1 MIIMICL
8 RGKEWI
14 RHWGPTSVPYPE
26 KDTKIPAIQSRQ
38 LHTYGARSDTLQ
50 ILTHAHNLHR
60 VKPARSKATVCRELP
75 TQNPYITNSIK
86 HDSTMFIWIW
96 YDIASYNTPW
106 TTTGAQPRHRTGVVL
121 FPIGAGDRSLRHDSH
136 WIQLNPV
143 ESWTTQRF
151 KMV

>member
-1 MIIMICL
+1 MKWYDNYDMPARQRMDQTL
-8 RGKEWI
+8 
-14 RHWGPTSVPYPE
+14 GPTSVPYPE

-106 TTTGAQPRHRTGVVL
+106 TTTGRSQGIGLELSSSQSVRETGVWDTTV
-121 FPIGAGDRSLRHDSH
+121 IESS
-136 WIQLNPV
+136 WILNYTEV
-143 ESWTTQRF
+143 
-151 KMV
+151 